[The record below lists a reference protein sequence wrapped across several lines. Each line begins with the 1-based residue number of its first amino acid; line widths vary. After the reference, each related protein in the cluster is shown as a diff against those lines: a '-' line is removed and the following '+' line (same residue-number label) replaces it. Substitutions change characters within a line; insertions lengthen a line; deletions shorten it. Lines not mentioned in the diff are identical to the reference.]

1 MLILLVGEYKTGKT
15 VSACTF
21 PKPLLYLDFDDGL
34 SSTFNARDKTGK
46 LIVSDTDKITKVP
59 FFKNEANDLTFKT
72 AQDKGGMIGG
82 APQHT
87 KSSIDV
93 MKQYNQVIRD
103 LEAGTY
109 GNVQTLVIDSLT
121 AMFRLWKEAL
131 MATNGVPALRIADY
145 MTLEQVLFNQ
155 FIPTLKTLQKKIPY
169 IILIDH
175 VMMDKDEISG
185 RIIEFPV
192 GPSANMGKALGKEFD
207 EIWYQQVEG
216 GGDGYIWR
224 TRKFGF
230 FQAGSRLAL
239 PDPIKPATFQELSKY
254 IK

>member
-15 VSACTF
+15 VSSCTF

-34 SSTFNARDKTGK
+34 SSVYNAKDKLGK
-46 LIVSDTDKITKVP
+46 KIVEDTDKIKHIS
-59 FFKNEANDLTFKT
+59 FYKNESNDLTFRT
-72 AQDKGGMIGG
+72 AQEKGGMVGG
-82 APQHT
+82 APPHT
-87 KSSIDV
+87 KASVDV
-93 MKQYNQVIRD
+93 MKQYNQTIKD
-103 LEAGTY
+103 LENGIH
-109 GNVQTLVIDSLT
+109 GEIQTVVIDSLT
-121 AMFRLWKEAL
+121 AMFRMWKEAL
-131 MATNGVPALRIADY
+131 MATNGIPALRIADY

-155 FIPTLKTLQKKIPY
+155 FIPTLKTLHKKIPY

-192 GPSANMGKALGKEFD
+192 GPSQNMGKALGKEFD

-216 GGDGYIWR
+216 GDSYLWR

-254 IK
+254 VK